1 MKLQAVVT
9 IYLTQYS
16 IKWLRKMV
24 NAPQFDLSTVDVER
38 VAEALGV
45 DPRTLPRAD
54 MMAAPE
60 PPRRPVFEP
69 LSNDEWEAVSAA
81 LPKLPVPKPNANWN
95 DRTFID
101 AVLWWIAAKAQGY
114 SWHRLPQELGPQ
126 SSREHRHRR
135 WVLLGYWIEIAEK
148 LARDGRLS
156 PDRLRA
162 FRRVAEDAAARKES
176 LLARRARMTDAI

>member
-1 MKLQAVVT
+1 MNLRTFVT
-9 IYLTQYS
+9 IYLTQDS
-16 IKWLRKMV
+16 INWLRNMV
-24 NAPQFDLSTVDVER
+24 NELQFDLSTVDVER
-38 VAEALGV
+38 VAEVLGV

-54 MMAAPE
+54 MMTAPE

-69 LSNDEWEAVSAA
+69 LSDNEWEAVSAV
-81 LPKLPVPKPNANWN
+81 LPKLPVPKPNADWN
-95 DRTFID
+95 DRTFIN

-148 LARDGRLS
+148 LARDGRLL

-162 FRRVAEDAAARKES
+162 FQRIAEDSDARKES
-176 LLARRARMTDAI
+176 LLARRARMTDSI

>member
-1 MKLQAVVT
+1 MTLHIFLT
-9 IYLTQYS
+9 IYLRQHG
-16 IKWLRKMV
+16 INWLRNMV
-24 NAPQFDLSTVDVER
+24 NEPQIDLSTVDVER

-45 DPRTLPRAD
+45 DPCTLPRAD
-54 MMAAPE
+54 TMAASE

-69 LSNDEWEAVSAA
+69 LSDDEWEVVVVA
-81 LPKLPVPKPNANWN
+81 LPELPVPKPDANWN

-135 WVLLGYWIEIAEK
+135 WVLLGNWIEIAVK
-148 LARDGRLS
+148 LACDGRLS
-156 PDRLRA
+156 PERIRA
-162 FRRVAEDAAARKES
+162 FQRLAEDAVARKAS